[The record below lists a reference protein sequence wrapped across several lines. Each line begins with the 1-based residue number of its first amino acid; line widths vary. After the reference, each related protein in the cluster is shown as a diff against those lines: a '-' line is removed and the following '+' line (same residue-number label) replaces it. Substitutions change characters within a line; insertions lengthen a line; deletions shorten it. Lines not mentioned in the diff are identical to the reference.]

1 MSATIYTKS
10 WKMYTMVD
18 NYFVEWLEKEMTE
31 RNLSQS
37 ELARRSGVTRSAI
50 NGVLTGYSNPGPELC
65 EAIARAFK
73 IAPEI
78 VFRKAGILPPKPSKD
93 NLTEEAE
100 FLLSQ
105 LTESQRKQAVKFI
118 RFLAEEKGGYNASDP
133 MAEDG

>member
-1 MSATIYTKS
+1 MSATIYKKS

-18 NYFVEWLEKEMTE
+18 NYFVEWLEKEMAE

-50 NGVLTGYSNPGPELC
+50 NGVLTGYRNPGPELC
-65 EAIARAFK
+65 ESIARAFK

-105 LTESQRKQAVKFI
+105 LTEPQRKQAVKFI
-118 RFLAEEKGGYNASDP
+118 RFLAEEKGEYSASDP